1 MKDNI
6 TVFSPVIYL
15 VTDTN
20 CNVTTDSNSEKSDGL
35 RETTV
40 LQKNNL
46 ESSHQIASDFDE
58 EYTTT
63 FESQKSSVDTASS
76 KKNADIQYEAY
87 NMTAIASLLA
97 TEVHEV
103 GIANPSE
110 HAFHN
115 LFMKN
120 KQATMN
126 SLLKT
131 FMDYYSLT
139 KHTNVIV
146 GILHILSHYNYDE
159 VYPIGQSIA
168 MNSLIFN
175 NDEVVEYAIK
185 CFENWNSKDGIEKL
199 KAMRFNTNWLQDYVN
214 QVIEEYEG

>member
-1 MKDNI
+1 MKDSI
-6 TVFSPVIYL
+6 TVISPVIYL
-15 VTDTN
+15 VTDSN
-20 CNVTTDSNSEKSDGL
+20 LNVTTDSDFKKNDSL
-35 RETTV
+35 CETTV
-40 LQKNNL
+40 LLNNDL
-46 ESSHQIASDFDE
+46 ETPREIASDFND
-58 EYTTT
+58 EYTTS
-63 FESQKSSVDTASS
+63 FDSQKSSVDTALSS
-76 KKNADIQYEAY
+76 PSADIQYEAY
-87 NMTAIASLLA
+87 NMTAIASLLD

-110 HAFHN
+110 HAFHS
-115 LFMKN
+115 LFVKN

-131 FMDYYSLT
+131 FMDHYSLT

-168 MNSLIFN
+168 MNSLLFN
-175 NDEVVEYAIK
+175 DDEVVEYAIK